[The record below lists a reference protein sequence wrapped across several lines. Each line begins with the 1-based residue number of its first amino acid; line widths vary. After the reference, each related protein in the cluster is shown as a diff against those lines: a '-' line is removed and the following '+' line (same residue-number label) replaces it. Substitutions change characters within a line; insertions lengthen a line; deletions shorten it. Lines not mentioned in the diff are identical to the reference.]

1 MAEKTE
7 SHVADDARTSRNA
20 KRSRAKQSTERAYAA
35 IRAAILDGRYARGE
49 RLVEDVLAAETGVSR
64 TPVREALRRL
74 AGEGMIRY
82 GLGMG
87 ATVADWTAIELDE
100 IMVLRVTLE
109 SLAAQLA
116 ARRITA
122 PELAELTQL
131 NEVMRRAAEEQSADS
146 LNVIAEAND
155 RFHKKVAH
163 AARNGRLLEII
174 GGLIEIPLVLRT
186 FRRYSEEELRRSLNQ
201 HQDLISA
208 LADRDADWAAA
219 VMRSHILSARKSAE
233 RSIGP
238 QAL

>member
-1 MAEKTE
+1 MAEQDE
-7 SHVADDARTSRNA
+7 ALGADDAPASRNG

-87 ATVADWTAIELDE
+87 ATVADWSATELDE

-122 PELAELTQL
+122 PELAELTAL
-131 NEVMRRAAEEQSADS
+131 NQVMWRAAYGQAPDF

-155 RFHKKVAH
+155 RVHKKVAH
-163 AARNGRLLEII
+163 AARNSRLLEII

-186 FRRYSEEELRRSLNQ
+186 FRRYSEEELHRSLNQ
-201 HQDLISA
+201 HQDLIAA
-208 LADRDADWAAA
+208 LTDHDADWAAA
-219 VMRSHILSARKSAE
+219 VMRSHILSARKSAV

-238 QAL
+238 QA